1 MSPVLNP
8 LTIRSPLADV
18 QGNPYLS
25 IVWSTGPIEIT
36 SYKPLTI
43 PPLWA
48 VSGGGVAG
56 LFVPASAAPAPTPHR
71 GCFFLNPRNPVL
83 LLFDAPLSAITNPT
97 PQPMQP

>member
-48 VSGGGVAG
+48 VSGGGVAV
-56 LFVPASAAPAPTPHR
+56 LFVSDSAAGAPTPHR
-71 GCFFLNPRNPVL
+71 ELSFIKPQTSISVHP
-83 LLFDAPLSAITNPT
+83 ATPLASTSKPT
-97 PQPMQP
+97 IRQ